1 MTPRSPRYVLCTVNI
16 ASKPIGSKVVYCIQ
30 HGDVNANRLLQEE
43 VSAESKRV
51 WRFIIER
58 EIEAPDRFQAIQ
70 SYR

>member
-1 MTPRSPRYVLCTVNI
+1 MQENWAQQGKSDLVVNI
-16 ASKPIGSKVVYCIQ
+16 TNV
-30 HGDVNANRLLQEE
+30 LLQEE